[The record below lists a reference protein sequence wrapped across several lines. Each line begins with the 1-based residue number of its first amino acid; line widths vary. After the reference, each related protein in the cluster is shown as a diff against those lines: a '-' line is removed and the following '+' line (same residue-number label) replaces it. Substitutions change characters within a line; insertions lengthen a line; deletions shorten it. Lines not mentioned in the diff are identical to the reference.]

1 MFEELLN
8 LNANFTSIVRKT
20 SKKYNITL
28 PQALILF
35 HISIRGSSMSG
46 LAARLGLDPSTITRN
61 IEKLEF
67 KNLLYRER
75 ATNDT
80 RMIYVYKSAE
90 GTRISSEL
98 EKKIETMFKR
108 SIDGVPELRDILQT
122 MNWNLEKETA

>member
-61 IEKLEF
+61 IGKLEF
-67 KNLLYRER
+67 KNLLYKKNCL
-75 ATNDT
+75 TP
-80 RMIYVYKSAE
+80 SAAIVK
-90 GTRISSEL
+90 RNIL
-98 EKKIETMFKR
+98 EKVGGFSEDIAFITSEDFDLWLKISRVNAKIVF
-108 SIDGVPELRDILQT
+108 LILP
-122 MNWNLEKETA
+122 N